1 MGDPPSPQGVTVGA
15 TAVVIVDD
23 AQDEV
28 PVDAPRWARLAEAV
42 LADHGQAGELTL
54 TFVDRDEIT
63 ALKVEHFGDP
73 GDHPTDVLA
82 FPIDAGAPDTTG
94 VGPVLLGDV
103 VVCPSVAA
111 EQCADHAGTLD
122 DELALLVVHGVLH
135 VLGSDHDDDVAT
147 AQMRAVE
154 RELLERHHWGGPAPA
169 GFRQGHVDDL
179 GGPDMEADR

>member
-1 MGDPPSPQGVTVGA
+1 MGDPPSPRGVSVGA
-15 TAVVIVDD
+15 TPVVIVDD
-23 AQDEV
+23 AQDEIQ
-28 PVDAPRWARLAEAV
+28 VDAPRWAGLAEAV
-42 LADHGQAGELTL
+42 LAAHGHAGELTL
-54 TFVDRDEIT
+54 TFVDREEIT

-73 GDHPTDVLA
+73 GEHPTDVLA
-82 FPIDAGAPDTTG
+82 FPLDVADPDP

-135 VLGSDHDDDVAT
+135 VLGYDHDDAGT
-147 AQMRAVE
+147 TERMRAVE

-169 GFRQGHVDDL
+169 GFRQGHGDEVD
-179 GGPDMEADR
+179 GSGTEGRR